1 MYYHYYFVMIAV
13 ILKIDWMLL
22 LGLTS
27 DWLLVLK
34 FFFFPI
40 TGNITERG
48 PID

>member
-1 MYYHYYFVMIAV
+1 MYYHYYFLMIAV

-34 FFFFPI
+34 KYFFPLLE
-40 TGNITERG
+40 TSLKEGL
-48 PID
+48 